1 MLKKTYISTKL
12 LSIEPILS
20 ECFFVELNLHNRK
33 WLISCYYILHKI
45 NIFKHIEILSKNLD
59 LYSSQYENNIIIGD
73 FNVGVSDPHMTDFCN
88 AYNLSSLI
96 KEPTCYKNTKTWII
110 LHAIDLILTNSP
122 HSFQGSCVVGTGL
135 SDVHKGTFKK
145 YGRSWFLCLDP
156 PPPFLCLPL
165 FVSESPA
172 KVHLFGLELT
182 HSPTIS
188 MLAKFRDKK

>member
-145 YGRSWFLCLDP
+145 YGRSWFLCLAP
-156 PPPFLCLPL
+156 PPLSLFALVCFWVPCKGTFVWTGTYPLPHN
-165 FVSESPA
+165 FYACE
-172 KVHLFGLELT
+172 
-182 HSPTIS
+182 I
-188 MLAKFRDKK
+188 

>member
-33 WLISCYYILHKI
+33 WLTSCYYILHKI

-88 AYNLSSLI
+88 TYNLSSLI

-145 YGRSWFLCLDP
+145 YGHSWFLCLD